1 MGVIRGGTMGTLW
14 RPVEAYFFDP
24 LPLHTSNAVH
34 RFLSS
39 LSVEIRVQQP
49 RADTLPA

>member
-1 MGVIRGGTMGTLW
+1 MLW

-24 LPLHTSNAVH
+24 LPLHTSNTVH

-39 LSVEIRVQQP
+39 LSVAIRVQQP
-49 RADTLPA
+49 RAA